1 MPFSRSF
8 LLLAGTALA
17 ILSAPVAAR
26 QDSGPPTRA
35 ELDRQSAEAMAASEA
50 KVKAWFADPQVQA
63 LKARADGGDKY
74 AQVNFA
80 DRIRDDILNE
90 IWSRDNIRQSMM
102 RYYAM
107 AMAQNH
113 GPAFARIGELAESVK
128 YSAAMG
134 RSTRDLDEAFTYYEK
149 GAELGDREAI
159 AGYVRIALRPS
170 FCSFCEDKDKLSF
183 DWEKQKAN
191 GVFGTK
197 EGYENEYESIRGTY
211 RAEKRASI
219 AKALEFASAAR
230 LDPGDSAS
238 HQLALA
244 LLTGIR
250 VPDAVREKIYT
261 SDKAV
266 LGIRPTDDTPQ
277 WLLLPDL
284 AKAEGILREL
294 SMRGDVLATRK
305 LADLYLK
312 GRQAP
317 PSVSIA
323 QSAENYLYH
332 MKRAVEQ
339 GSMIAA
345 YMAGVELLRGNN
357 IPADLPRG
365 ADYIS
370 TAASAGFG
378 PAEELAG
385 YLFRDGVGTDKNPD
399 VALTLFERAANN
411 GQLKAAEEA
420 EALYRAGFGSDQ
432 PAIRTAGA
440 MAMALKAKTL
450 RELSPQMAELF
461 RRAHWDKFK

>member
-1 MPFSRSF
+1 M
-8 LLLAGTALA
+8 A
-17 ILSAPVAAR
+17 ILSAPVAAQ

-35 ELDRQSAEAMAASEA
+35 ELDRQSAEAMATSEA

-63 LKARADGGDKY
+63 LKARADGGDKN

-80 DRIRDDILNE
+80 DRIRDNILNE
-90 IWSRDNIRQSMM
+90 IWSRDNILQSMM

-113 GPAFARIGELAESVK
+113 GPAFARIGALAEFVK
-128 YSAAMG
+128 HSSAMG
-134 RSTRDLDEAFTYYEK
+134 RSTRDLGEAFINYGK

-159 AGYVRIALRPS
+159 AGYVRIALNPN
-170 FCSFCEDKDKLSF
+170 FCSFCEDKGKVSF
-183 DWEKQKAN
+183 DLGKMKAN
-191 GVFGTK
+191 GVLGTK

-219 AKALEFASAAR
+219 AKALKFASAAR
-230 LDPGDSAS
+230 LDPGDPAS
-238 HQLALA
+238 HQLAAA

-284 AKAEGILREL
+284 PKAERILLEL

-312 GRQAP
+312 GRQAS

-323 QSAENYLYH
+323 QSPENYLYH
-332 MKRAVEQ
+332 MSRAVQQ
-339 GSMIAA
+339 GSIIAA
-345 YMAGVELLRGNN
+345 SDLGFELLSGRS
-357 IPADLPRG
+357 IPANPSVGFDV
-365 ADYIS
+365 
-370 TAASAGFG
+370 AAKAAIAGYG
-378 PAEELAG
+378 PAEMTIAYALREGRGAPKDEKLALQ
-385 YLFRDGVGTDKNPD
+385 LFQ
-399 VALTLFERAANN
+399 RAADH
-411 GQLKAAEEA
+411 GEIDGAVQAAA
-420 EALYRAGFGSDQ
+420 MYRAGQGTESGGVEVVNAAAFEQKAERMRALS
-432 PAIRTAGA
+432 PA
-440 MAMALKAKTL
+440 MADLVRRSH
-450 RELSPQMAELF
+450 RE
-461 RRAHWDKFK
+461 KFQ

>member
-1 MPFSRSF
+1 MSF
-8 LLLAGTALA
+8 VRLCLLGASAAVT
-17 ILSAPVAAR
+17 IISAPVAAQ

-35 ELDRQSAEAMAASEA
+35 ELDRQSAEAMATSEA

-63 LKARADGGDKY
+63 LKAKADGGDKY
-74 AQVNFA
+74 AQVYFA
-80 DRIRDDILNE
+80 DRIRDDILGE

-128 YSAAMG
+128 YNAALG
-134 RSTRDLDEAFTYYEK
+134 RSTRDLDEAFGYYEK
-149 GAELGDREAI
+149 GAELGDRDAI
-159 AGYVRIALRPS
+159 AGYVRIALRPN

-183 DWEKQKAN
+183 DWEKQNAK

-197 EGYENEYESIRGTY
+197 QGYENEYESIRGTY

-219 AKALEFASAAR
+219 AKALKFASAAR

-244 LLTGIR
+244 LLTGIP

-266 LGIRPTDDTPQ
+266 LGIRPTDEAPQ

-284 AKAEGILREL
+284 PNAERILLEL

-312 GRQAP
+312 GRQAV

-323 QSAENYLYH
+323 PSAENYLYH

-357 IPADLPRG
+357 IPVDLKRG

-370 TAASAGFG
+370 TAAAAGFG
-378 PAEELAG
+378 PAEEIAG
-385 YLFRDGVGTDKNPD
+385 YVFRDGVGTDKNPE
-399 VALTLFERAANN
+399 VALIMFERAANN

-420 EALYRAGFGSDQ
+420 EALYRAGFGSDV
-432 PAIRTAGA
+432 PAIRSGGA
-440 MAMALKAKTL
+440 LSMAVKAKQL
-450 RELSPQMAELF
+450 RELSPQMAELL
-461 RRAHWDKFK
+461 RRAHWDKFR